1 MTRTDYYAGPN
12 AHLLIG
18 EMPAPHQ
25 MRGRWWEGTGLSIAA
40 HAIALGLLLYAATH
54 VKQVAQTINAV
65 SGSLVFLE
73 RPGPGGGGG
82 DDGAKTADPPKPAQI
97 VATRPMQISSVPNP
111 AEPPPLPEMNIPVIT
126 TQATQMLPGALTA
139 LDTAA
144 LGRGTG
150 PDGGNGHGPGS
161 GPGEGPGAGPGSRG
175 GFGGDAFGPGNG
187 VSPPQLIKEVK
198 PNYTAD
204 AMRAKLQGVVE
215 MQAVVLSDGTVDPS
229 RIKITRS
236 LDAAFGLDQQAIIA
250 VKQWRFRPGM
260 RSGQAVASWVTV
272 ELTFT
277 LR

>member
-1 MTRTDYYAGPN
+1 M
-12 AHLLIG
+12 
-18 EMPAPHQ
+18 
-25 MRGRWWEGTGLSIAA
+25 SC
-40 HAIALGLLLYAATH
+40 GLLLYAATH
-54 VKQVAQTINAV
+54 VQQVAQTINAV
-65 SGSLVFLE
+65 SGPLVFLE
-73 RPGPGGGGG
+73 RPGP
-82 DDGAKTADPPKPAQI
+82 AAAAEAAPADRRAAAARADRSRRRPAQI
-97 VATRPMQISSVPNP
+97 DGRVPNP
-111 AEPPPLPEMNIPVIT
+111 ADTPPPPEMNIPVIT
-126 TQATQMLPGALTA
+126 AQATEMLPGALTA
-139 LDTAA
+139 SMDGTA
-144 LGRGTG
+144 LGTRDRTRRRRRPRCRAAGRAK
-150 PDGGNGHGPGS
+150 DPGR
-161 GPGEGPGAGPGSRG
+161 AQVRRA

-215 MQAVVLSDGTVDPS
+215 MQAVVLPDGSVDPS
-229 RIKITRS
+229 RIRITRS